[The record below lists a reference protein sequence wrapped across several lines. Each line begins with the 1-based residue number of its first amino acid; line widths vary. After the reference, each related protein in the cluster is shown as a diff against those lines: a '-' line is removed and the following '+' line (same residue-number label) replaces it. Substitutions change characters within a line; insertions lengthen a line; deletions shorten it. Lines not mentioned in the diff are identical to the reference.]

1 MDWMQVAS
9 SAKVDQGPHASDKG
23 SCYVAAWESLDTKT
37 FLVSFLYS
45 MMFTIVLRTH

>member
-9 SAKVDQGPHASDKG
+9 SAKVDQSPNASDKG
-23 SCYVAAWESLDTKT
+23 SCYVGAWGSLGTKT

-45 MMFTIVLRTH
+45 MFTIVLRSH